1 MKTSKLILIDI
12 LCCIAFLTLVG
23 GVALAAGSTFTFSG
37 EISDVEGAVVSGA
50 EVSFYK
56 TSNVKRPADFVSNR
70 TGAEGK
76 YQVVLPEGVY
86 WAFATLR
93 RDGRKFGPL
102 GLEDKHSGTPVEVEI
117 GPDEELLM
125 DFVVMDLREATKKI
139 QKKNDTLVRVSGRI
153 LDQKGSPVVMAYAM
167 ADTVKRFKEIP
178 RYLSAWT
185 DETGQYLL
193 FLPKGRYYLGV
204 LTGFP
209 PDADYSLTQELLVD
223 DDRSGLDVILSDELV
238 KSRDVAPR

>member
-1 MKTSKLILIDI
+1 MTSSKGILLDI
-12 LCCIAFLTLVG
+12 LCCIVFLTLADG
-23 GVALAAGSTFTFSG
+23 GALAAGSTFIFSG

-50 EVSFYK
+50 EVSLYK

-70 TGAEGK
+70 TGADGN
-76 YQVVLPEGVY
+76 YQVVLPVGVY

-102 GLEDKHSGTPVEVEI
+102 GLEDKHSGSPVEVSI
-117 GPDEELLM
+117 GSDEELSM

-153 LDQKGSPVVMAYAM
+153 LDQKGSPVAMAYAM

-178 RYLSAWT
+178 KYLSAWT
-185 DETGQYLL
+185 DGSGQYLL
-193 FLPKGRYYLGV
+193 FLPKGTYYLGV
-204 LTGFP
+204 SAGFP
-209 PDADYSLTQELLVD
+209 PDADYSLQQELVVD
-223 DDRSGLDVILSDELV
+223 GDRAGLDMVLSDELV
-238 KSRDVAPR
+238 KSRNVAPR